1 MFSDDKK
8 ITICSFKFDKSL
20 NYEWDARIIDINDNY
35 VVTLAQP
42 GRVMQHHRK
51 KKQLVFENWSMEFIL
66 FNEWFTANLSF
77 NDEYVHYYCNVCMPA
92 VLDNKKIKFI
102 DLDLDYINF
111 DGNWK
116 VVDEDEF
123 EENKIKYSY
132 PKELIAKTYDELE
145 KLKKRVSNKKIP
157 FDKTFEKYFSQNGID
172 IKKKIKY

>member
-1 MFSDDKK
+1 
-8 ITICSFKFDKSL
+8 
-20 NYEWDARIIDINDNY
+20 
-35 VVTLAQP
+35 
-42 GRVMQHHRK
+42 
-51 KKQLVFENWSMEFIL
+51 
-66 FNEWFTANLSF
+66 
-77 NDEYVHYYCNVCMPA
+77 MPA